1 MESQASANRSSFL
14 SYSGSNPDCTAANKV
29 ILLALMFKVEMLSA
43 LNNLESKW

>member
-29 ILLALMFKVEMLSA
+29 ILSFFVNTFSGLLVFT
-43 LNNLESKW
+43 